1 MPDPK
6 PRLPPAR
13 VVTWWFGFAALAG
26 LGFGLIAERRPF
38 GDDVLAHPVVL
49 LFATIGIALLALRA
63 VAARPVPQ
71 LIPERALLYGVGI
84 AFVSFLIAN
93 WFATH
98 LLAVR

>member
-6 PRLPPAR
+6 LRLPPAR

-38 GDDVLAHPVVL
+38 GNDVLAHPIVL
-49 LFATIGIALLALRA
+49 LFATIGVALLVLRA
-63 VAARPVPQ
+63 AAARPVPE
-71 LIPERALLYGVGI
+71 LIPERALLWGVGI
-84 AFVSFLIAN
+84 AFASFLVGN

-98 LLAVR
+98 LLAMR